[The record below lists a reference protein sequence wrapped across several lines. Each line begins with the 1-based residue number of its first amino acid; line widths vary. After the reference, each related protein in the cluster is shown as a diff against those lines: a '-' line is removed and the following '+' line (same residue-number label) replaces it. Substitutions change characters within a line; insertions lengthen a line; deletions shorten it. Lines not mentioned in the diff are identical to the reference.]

1 MVGANN
7 FPALIQELQSE
18 LNQGGNHEGSRQDG
32 VQNGVGGQEGRQ
44 QDGWQDGWQV
54 RAHEVVRGRLQSPY
68 EFLDWAKRD
77 RHWSFTLAEVMR
89 EVCSKPSELAVRLLI
104 AILEE
109 LREEQQ
115 TVRSMSMSMSTS
127 D

>member
-7 FPALIQELQSE
+7 FPALIQELHSE
-18 LNQGGNHEGSRQDG
+18 LDRDG
-32 VQNGVGGQEGRQ
+32 APDVGG
-44 QDGWQDGWQV
+44 WQM
-54 RAHEVVRGRLQSPY
+54 RAHERAYEIMRGQLRSPH

-89 EVCSKPSELAVRLLI
+89 EACAKPSELAARLLV

-115 TVRSMSMSMSTS
+115 TAQPLAE
-127 D
+127 

>member
-1 MVGANN
+1 MIGANN
-7 FPALIQELQSE
+7 FPALIQELHGE
-18 LNQGGNHEGSRQDG
+18 LSQDG
-32 VQNGVGGQEGRQ
+32 ER
-44 QDGWQDGWQV
+44 WQT
-54 RAHEVVRGRLQSPY
+54 RAHEIVRGRLRSPH

-77 RHWSFTLAEVMR
+77 RHWSFTLAEVMG

-115 TVRSMSMSMSTS
+115 TSMAATA

>member
-1 MVGANN
+1 MVGVNN

-18 LNQGGNHEGSRQDG
+18 LDRDG
-32 VQNGVGGQEGRQ
+32 ANVSGDR
-44 QDGWQDGWQV
+44 WQT
-54 RAHEVVRGRLQSPY
+54 RAHEVVKGKLKSPY

-89 EVCSKPSELAVRLLI
+89 EVCSKPSELAVRLLV
-104 AILEE
+104 AILEQ

-115 TVRSMSMSMSTS
+115 TAMPMPASRWTA

>member
-1 MVGANN
+1 MIVATD
-7 FPALIQELQSE
+7 FPALIRELKTE
-18 LNQGGNHEGSRQDG
+18 LDQDD
-32 VQNGVGGQEGRQ
+32 ER
-44 QDGWQDGWQV
+44 WET
-54 RAHEVVRGRLQSPY
+54 RAHEVVRGKLRSPH
-68 EFLDWAKRD
+68 EVLDWAKRD

-89 EVCSKPSELAVRLLI
+89 EVCAKPSELAARLLI

-115 TVRSMSMSMSTS
+115 TAQQRA

>member
-1 MVGANN
+1 MHMVGASN
-7 FPALIQELQSE
+7 FPALIRELRTE
-18 LNQGGNHEGSRQDG
+18 LDQDG
-32 VQNGVGGQEGRQ
+32 EG
-44 QDGWQDGWQV
+44 DAAGWQT
-54 RAHEVVRGRLQSPY
+54 RAHEIVRGRMHSPH

-89 EVCSKPSELAVRLLI
+89 EACTKPSELAARLLV

-109 LREEQQ
+109 LREEHETAQAF
-115 TVRSMSMSMSTS
+115 S

>member
-18 LNQGGNHEGSRQDG
+18 LSQGGKQDGARQDG
-32 VQNGVGGQEGRQ
+32 GAQI
-44 QDGWQDGWQV
+44 QDDEWSAGWQM

-115 TVRSMSMSMSTS
+115 TARSMSMSTS
-127 D
+127 TSD

>member
-7 FPALIQELQSE
+7 FPAMIRELKSE
-18 LNQGGNHEGSRQDG
+18 LDQDG
-32 VQNGVGGQEGRQ
+32 TTFDR
-44 QDGWQDGWQV
+44 WHT
-54 RAHEVVRGRLQSPY
+54 RAHEVVRGRLSSPH
-68 EFLDWAKRD
+68 EFLDWAKQD

-89 EVCSKPSELAVRLLI
+89 EVCSKPSELAARLLI

-115 TVRSMSMSMSTS
+115 TAQSLSE
-127 D
+127 